1 MLKYEGCSNE
11 THSLN
16 EAPKGWEFQSDED
29 VKAIV
34 VQWFQQQPREFF
46 AEGINQQ
53 MRQCLSGRG
62 DCFEQLLVLCP
73 EQSLNKFHLNFLH
86 TYQYIQHNYTQAY
99 I

>member
-1 MLKYEGCSNE
+1 MLKYEGCSDE

-16 EAPKGWEFQSDED
+16 ETLKGCEFQSDED
-29 VKAIV
+29 VKAVV

-53 MRQCLSGRG
+53 MPQRLSDCG
-62 DCFEQLLVLCP
+62 DCFERHLLLCP
-73 EQSLNKFHLNFLH
+73 EQSLKMFHLNFLH
-86 TYQYIQHNYTQAY
+86 TYQYVQRNFTQAY